1 MSAFLVRISARLA
14 VVAVVIVLWWFA
26 SDVVFG
32 SNAVV
37 SRMGPLDAFSEL
49 VRLLPQQATLDA
61 IVVSLW
67 RLVLGLVVA
76 AAIGVPLGALLG
88 ARALVEY
95 ATAPVVQFLRMTSPL
110 AWTPL
115 VLVLVGSTD
124 IAVVA
129 LVALAAVWPIV
140 LGTSAGVRSLDPA
153 LARVARSLGATET
166 EALRTT
172 IIPQLAP
179 QLRTSLRTALG
190 VAWIVLVPAE
200 MLGVTNGLGYAVL
213 NARDN
218 VDYEELGALMILI
231 GAIGFLLDRLLRT
244 ENGRGASGD
253 SGSADRR
260 DRGDEGDGGRRDVVR
275 GGGASEGQPQGA
287 ESDVAL
293 QAHRGES
300 G

>member
-1 MSAFLVRISARLA
+1 MSELVRGGFLTRAGSRLA
-14 VVAVVIVLWWFA
+14 VVLVVVLLWWIG
-26 SDVVFG
+26 SEVVFG

-37 SRMGPLDAFSEL
+37 SRMGPGDALGEL
-49 VRLLPQQATLDA
+49 IDLLPQQATLDA

-67 RLVLGLVVA
+67 RLLLGLLIA
-76 AAIGVPLGALLG
+76 AVIGVPLGALLG

-129 LVALAAVWPIV
+129 LVALAATWPIV

-153 LARVARSLGATET
+153 LARVARSLGASRFEM
-166 EALRTT
+166 LWTT
-172 IIPQLAP
+172 IIPQLVP
-179 QLRTSLRTALG
+179 QLRTALRTALG

-218 VDYEELGALMILI
+218 IAYEELAAFMLLI

-244 ENGRGASGD
+244 ESGTR
-253 SGSADRR
+253 SADR
-260 DRGDEGDGGRRDVVR
+260 
-275 GGGASEGQPQGA
+275 
-287 ESDVAL
+287 VA
-293 QAHRGES
+293 A
-300 G
+300 